1 MYKNKV
7 VGFEIPAADFKK
19 AQAFYGKIFDWKLKS
34 MGDDGIM
41 VETVASDKDQNPT
54 EPGGINGGFYKRESP
69 RQQPSFMVETE
80 SIDDTL
86 KRVEQAGGKV
96 LVPKHPL
103 DGMGFMADIA
113 DPEGNEITLWERA
126 KK

>member
-7 VGFEIPAADFKK
+7 VGFEIPAADFVK
-19 AQAFYGKIFDWKLKS
+19 AKAFYGSVFDWKLDP
-34 MGDDGIM
+34 MGDEGFM
-41 VETVASDKDQNPT
+41 VETIKSDEDQNPL
-54 EPGGINGGFYKRESP
+54 EPGGINGGIYKRESA

-96 LVPKHPL
+96 LAPKHPL

-113 DPEGNEITLWERA
+113 DPEGNEITLWEKA
-126 KK
+126 KQ

>member
-19 AQAFYGKIFDWKLKS
+19 AEAFYGKVFDWKLNS
-34 MGDDGIM
+34 MDGGIM
-41 VETVASDKDQNPT
+41 AETVESDKDMNPT
-54 EPGGINGGFYKRESP
+54 EPGGINGGFYKRESD

-86 KRVEQAGGKV
+86 KHVEEAGGKI
-96 LVPKHPL
+96 LTPKHSA

-113 DPEGNEITLWERA
+113 DPEGNEMSLWEKP